1 MSTSVSSAASA
12 RAANRA
18 SAAPPAGSSQ
28 DHCLAYA
35 LLRVAFGFNIM
46 FHGIARLLVGHAGFM
61 AYLTHYFEKVPAM
74 PAGFLNLFGWILPP
88 VETALGLLLVLGL
101 FSRFAMIAGFCVM
114 VMLVFGTNLAQD
126 WIVSGLQLIYCIIY
140 YFLLVRR
147 DLNTIAVDSLFQR
160 QS

>member
-1 MSTSVSSAASA
+1 MSTSVAASA
-12 RAANRA
+12 QAASRGN
-18 SAAPPAGSSQ
+18 AAPSAGSK

-46 FHGIARLLVGHAGFM
+46 FHGIARLLVGHAGFL

-74 PAGFLNLFGWILPP
+74 PAGFLNIFGWVLPP
-88 VETALGLLLVLGL
+88 VETAVGLLLVLGL

-126 WIVSGLQLIYCIIY
+126 WIVSGLQLIYCILY

>member
-1 MSTSVSSAASA
+1 MSTSVAASA
-12 RAANRA
+12 QAASRGNA
-18 SAAPPAGSSQ
+18 AQSAGPNK

-46 FHGIARLLVGHAGFM
+46 FHGIARLLVGHAGFL

-74 PAGFLNLFGWILPP
+74 PPVFLNLFGWVLPP

-114 VMLVFGTNLAQD
+114 VLLVFGTNLAQD

-147 DLNTIAVDSLFQR
+147 DLNTIAVDGLFQR
-160 QS
+160 RS